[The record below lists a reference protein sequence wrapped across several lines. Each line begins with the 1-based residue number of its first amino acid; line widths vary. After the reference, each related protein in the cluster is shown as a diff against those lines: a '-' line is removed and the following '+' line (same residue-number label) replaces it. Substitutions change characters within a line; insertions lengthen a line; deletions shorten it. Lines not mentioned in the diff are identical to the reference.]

1 MMNKKTLRIKA
12 ATIRWH
18 QFSRKS
24 DAVFRSLG
32 REIVI
37 STLSVATLLFATPQT
52 AQAQTNA
59 KNPAQAEREQML
71 DEVEVTAARLP
82 LPMEQTARLVSVMTH
97 EQIKDCPAQ
106 SVNDLLKYA
115 ASVDVRQRGAFGIQ
129 TDISINGGTHDQIV
143 ILLNGV
149 YFSSP
154 HTGHLAADLPISIDD
169 IERIE
174 ILEGA
179 ASRVYGTSAFSGAIN
194 IVTKG
199 RPASFPLPAGEG
211 SDDSVNGKT
220 SVGGSLSL
228 QGGSFG
234 TFGTDG
240 RVGLQT
246 SHFSHSLSTGY
257 TQSDGGTD
265 NSDFNRFRAF
275 YQGNYSHPYRE
286 GLGDRGASVSW
297 QLGLSRQDYGANTFY
312 SGRYP
317 NQYEETRRYSG
328 SVSARVPLF
337 ANAGNQVRTT
347 LAHSEFE
354 GGVYFSRSYDHYQ
367 LIRNTPTGE
376 NFHRTDVYGLTLNA
390 HSDWALGM
398 TSIGA
403 DFRNEGILSSSLGRP
418 IASATVSSGSAA
430 GNKYTKRDNRTNLC
444 YFLEHDILLRRWTFS
459 LGVMANMNTGLD
471 DRFRLYPGI
480 DVSYRPSSLWRL
492 FASWNTA
499 QRMPTFTDL
508 YYRSPTQEGNLG
520 LKPEETSEV
529 SLGSNLR
536 IRGLNTSVKLF
547 YRHNSSMIDWVLTP
561 ADSING
567 FTTYHA
573 TNFSLDNMGA
583 TLNAEVLFREWLGH
597 DFPLASLILNYNY
610 LHQRRRDH
618 QEIYASSY
626 ALDYLR
632 QKLVVRLDS
641 RLTSRLHASL
651 TYRWQERMGDF
662 VRYTPTPSGGPAA
675 GFVAT
680 KQRYRPYAL
689 LDLRLQWT
697 APRYELFVEASN
709 LTNHRYYDLGNVL
722 QPGIWLMAGMKA
734 HFL

>member
-1 MMNKKTLRIKA
+1 MYKKTINIKT

-18 QFSRKS
+18 QFSRKN

-37 STLSVATLLFATPQT
+37 STLSVATLLVATPAT
-52 AQAQTNA
+52 AQAQTTA

-82 LPMEQTARLVSVMTH
+82 LPMEQTARLVSVMTR

-154 HTGHLAADLPISIDD
+154 HTGHLAADFPISIDD

-194 IVTKG
+194 IVTRKG
-199 RPASFPLPAGEG
+199 RTSRPTPSRPTPLPLPGEG
-211 SDDSVNGKT
+211 SDYPVNENCSVDGNIA
-220 SVGGSLSL
+220 LL
-228 QGGSFG
+228 GGSFG
-234 TFGTDG
+234 TFGADG
-240 RVGLQT
+240 RVGVQT
-246 SHFSHSLSTGY
+246 THFSHSLSTGY
-257 TQSDGGTD
+257 TQSDGGTE
-265 NSDFNRFRAF
+265 NSDFNRFRAY
-275 YQGNYSHPYRE
+275 YQGGYTNKDE
-286 GLGDRGASVSW
+286 EVSW
-297 QLGLSRQDYGANTFY
+297 QLGMSRQDYGANTFY

-317 NQYEETRRYSG
+317 NQYEENRRYSASISG
-328 SVSARVPLF
+328 ESKGRIVLKP
-337 ANAGNQVRTT
+337 T
-347 LAHSEFE
+347 L
-354 GGVYFSRSYDHYQ
+354 YFNRSYDHYQ
-367 LIRNTPTGE
+367 LIRNTATGE
-376 NFHRTDVYGLTLNA
+376 NFHRTDVYGLSLHAHTDWTL
-390 HSDWALGM
+390 GT

-403 DFRNEGILSSSLGRP
+403 DLRNEGILSSSLGRP
-418 IASATVSSGSAA
+418 ITTIASSGSPV
-430 GNKYTKRDNRTNLC
+430 GKKYTNKDNRTNVC
-444 YFLEHDILLRRWTFS
+444 YFLEHDILLQRWTVS
-459 LGVMANMNTGLD
+459 LGMMANMNTGLD
-471 DRFRLYPGI
+471 ERYRLYPGI
-480 DVSYRPSSLWRL
+480 DVSYRPNSSLRL
-492 FASWNTA
+492 YASWNMA

-520 LKPEETSEV
+520 LKPEETREV

-536 IRGLNTSVKLF
+536 MRGVNAGVKMF
-547 YRHNSSMIDWVLTP
+547 YRHNRSMIDWVMTA
-561 ADSING
+561 ADAAND

-573 TNFSLDNMGA
+573 TNFKLDNMGVGV
-583 TLNAEVLFREWLGH
+583 NAEVLFHEWLGQDFLLSSFSVNYHYLYQKRH
-597 DFPLASLILNYNY
+597 DN
-610 LHQRRRDH
+610 
-618 QEIYASSY
+618 QEIYASCY

-632 QKLVVRLDS
+632 QKLVMRLDAH
-641 RLTSRLHASL
+641 LTEHLRAAL

-662 VRYTPTPSGGPAA
+662 IRYTSTAPSDSPA
-675 GFVAT
+675 GFIAT
-680 KQRYRPYAL
+680 KQRYRPYGL
-689 LDLRLQWT
+689 LDLRVQWT
-697 APRYELFVEASN
+697 APRYEVFAEANN

-722 QPGIWLMAGMKA
+722 QPGFWLTAGIKMK
-734 HFL
+734 FGKR